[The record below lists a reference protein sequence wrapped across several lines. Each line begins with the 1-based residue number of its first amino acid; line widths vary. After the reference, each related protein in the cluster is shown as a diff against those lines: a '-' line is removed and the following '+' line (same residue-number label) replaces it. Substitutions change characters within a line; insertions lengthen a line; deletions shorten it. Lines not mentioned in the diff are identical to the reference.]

1 MIRDIA
7 ATTLWGQPLVVYGG
21 ILTYL
26 SLLSTFTI
34 GFLNY
39 RGIRVV
45 PFKWHPR
52 FAITTLVIATLHA
65 LLGLSL
71 AFNF

>member
-7 ATTLWGQPLVVYGG
+7 TATLWGQPLTVYGG

-26 SLLSTFTI
+26 SLLCTFTI
-34 GFLNY
+34 GFLNS

-45 PFKWHPR
+45 PFKWHHR
-52 FAITTLVIATLHA
+52 FAIATIAIATLHA